1 MSILTCPI
9 FIYMKN
15 LTKIFFLFVV
25 LIGSNGA
32 FSQEIL
38 LKEVE
43 VLNKIN
49 TAYKLTATVSEKN
62 SVIVT
67 QIGSQNWNQNTIT
80 ANPSTIQIYQN
91 GQFNATD
98 IYRMENEVNEFI
110 IQNGDYNSINEMAI
124 GSYNSTNNYLIQNG
138 DNNRITSFGSNSI
151 SEDLKIK
158 INGNN
163 TSVLIINR

>member
-1 MSILTCPI
+1 MRILTCPI

-15 LTKIFFLFVV
+15 LTKIVILFSL
-25 LIGSNGA
+25 LIGLNKA

-38 LKEVE
+38 LNEIT
-43 VLNKIN
+43 VLNQN
-49 TAYKLTATVSEKN
+49 NPEYKLTAAIPANYSAT
-62 SVIVT
+62 IT
-67 QIGSQNWNQNTIT
+67 QIGNQNWNQNTII
-80 ANPSTIQIYQN
+80 ANQSNIQVYQN

-110 IQNGDYNSINEMAI
+110 IQNGDNNSIHEMVI
-124 GSYNSTNNYLIQNG
+124 GSYNSTTNHLIQNG

-151 SEDLKIK
+151 SQDLKIH

-163 TSVLIINR
+163 TSVIIINR

>member
-1 MSILTCPI
+1 MSILACPI

-15 LTKIFFLFVV
+15 LTKIVALFIL
-25 LIGSNGA
+25 LIGLNDA
-32 FSQEIL
+32 YSQENL
-38 LKEVE
+38 LKEVA
-43 VLNKIN
+43 VLNQVN
-49 TAYKLTATVSEKN
+49 TAYKLTATVPEKN

-67 QIGSQNWNQNTIT
+67 QIGNQNWNQNTIT
-80 ANPSTIQIYQN
+80 ANQSTIQIYQN

-98 IYRMENEVNEFI
+98 IYRIENEVNEFI

-124 GSYNSTNNYLIQNG
+124 GSYNSTTNHLIQNG

-151 SEDLKIK
+151 SEDLTIK

-163 TSVLIINR
+163 TSLLIINR